1 MDKDFNNITN
11 NNFNENII
19 NESLIGNTT
28 TNKLILDDTS
38 SKLLFLGI
46 IFILLI
52 LLIISIL
59 ILAFLFLKKKKVN
72 SVSNHNMILNR
83 IILKH
88 PNNIKINAIGF
99 QPLQNTSNVSTS
111 NIQQN
116 NNLFNEIKSENLK
129 DEIHKI
135 INSPNSSDAGKR
147 KRKKTSEP
155 ELIKY
160 ENKDNQDILED
171 NININ
176 KELSDSIKINDNIV
190 KNNNENIKE
199 EKPNINTQELEKE
212 IKEQIKKYVIDE
224 NNT

>member
-1 MDKDFNNITN
+1 MDKDFTN
-11 NNFNENII
+11 LTDINNFNKNII
-19 NESLIGNTT
+19 NESLTGNATS
-28 TNKLILDDTS
+28 NKFLLDDTS

-46 IFILLI
+46 IFVLFI

-59 ILAFLFLKKKKVN
+59 ILVFLFFKKKKVN

-88 PNNIKINAIGF
+88 PNNNIKINAKGF

-111 NIQQN
+111 NIQPN

-135 INSPNSSDAGKR
+135 INTSSSLEQGKR
-147 KRKKTSEP
+147 KRKKISDS
-155 ELIKY
+155 ELIKN
-160 ENKDNQDILED
+160 ENKDNQDILID

-176 KELSDSIKINDNIV
+176 QEINNSIKDNVMNINDM
-190 KNNNENIKE
+190 KKENS
-199 EKPNINTQELEKE
+199 NINTQELEKE

-224 NNT
+224 NNP

>member
-1 MDKDFNNITN
+1 MDKDLTNLTDINI
-11 NNFNENII
+11 NFI
-19 NESLIGNTT
+19 NESLTGNTT
-28 TNKLILDDTS
+28 SNKLLLDDTS

-59 ILAFLFLKKKKVN
+59 ILFYLFLKKKKVN

-88 PNNIKINAIGF
+88 PNNNLKINSKGF

-111 NIQQN
+111 NIQPN

-135 INSPNSSDAGKR
+135 INASSSLEQGKR
-147 KRKKTSEP
+147 KRKKISDS
-155 ELIKY
+155 ELINN
-160 ENKDNQDILED
+160 ENKDNQDILID

-176 KELSDSIKINDNIV
+176 KEINNSIKDD
-190 KNNNENIKE
+190 NNNIIDIKKENSNS
-199 EKPNINTQELEKE
+199 NINTQELEKE